1 MVLFQGDS
9 LPDINMTLLRT
20 FIAVEIP
27 REIQSA
33 IYQSTVNLRQT
44 INQSYIR
51 WVLPQNI
58 HITLKFL
65 GDVSPANLEL
75 LKQML
80 KAETAQVD
88 PFSIQVGALG
98 VFPGLRHPR
107 VIWIGID
114 APPALESLQR
124 GIETAT
130 TRLGY
135 EAENRPYSPHLTIA
149 RFNQRISTTELP
161 QVRTILE
168 KTSIGILGKVYIDAV
183 HLFKSDLKP
192 SGVVYSRLYTA
203 PLRVFSN
210 DRGDV

>member
-44 INQSYIR
+44 INRSYIR
-51 WVLPQNI
+51 WVPPQNI

-88 PFSIQVGALG
+88 HFSIQVGTLG
-98 VFPGLRHPR
+98 VFPGLRYPR

-135 EAENRPYSPHLTIA
+135 EAENRPFSPHLTIA
-149 RFNQRISTTELP
+149 RFNLRISTAELP
-161 QVRTILE
+161 QVRAILE
-168 KTSIGILGKVYIDAV
+168 KTSVGILGKVDVDAV

-192 SGVVYSRLYTA
+192 SGVIYSRLYTA
-203 PLRVFSN
+203 PLRAFSN

>member
-1 MVLFQGDS
+1 
-9 LPDINMTLLRT
+9 MTLLRT

-33 IYQSTVNLRQT
+33 IYQSTVNLHQT
-44 INQSYIR
+44 INRSCIR
-51 WVLPQNI
+51 WVPPRNI

-75 LKQML
+75 LKPML

-88 PFSIQVGALG
+88 PFSIQVGTLG

-130 TRLGY
+130 THLGN

-168 KTSIGILGKVYIDAV
+168 KTSIGILGKVDVDAV

-192 SGVVYSRLYTA
+192 SGVIYSRLYTA
-203 PLRVFSN
+203 PLGAFSN

>member
-44 INQSYIR
+44 INRSYIR
-51 WVLPQNI
+51 WVPPQNI

-88 PFSIQVGALG
+88 PFSIQVGTLG

-149 RFNQRISTTELP
+149 RFNQRISTAELP

-168 KTSIGILGKVYIDAV
+168 KTSIGILGKVDIDAV

-203 PLRVFSN
+203 PLRAFSN